1 MIISSEKLPEKAKQ
15 IIQVKDE
22 NVTEED
28 LKEAIAL
35 LAWPRKISEYIDK
48 MPGLRVI
55 QTFSAGVD
63 DIPFSKIPS
72 TVKIFSNAGAYALPV
87 AEHAF
92 GLILTLA
99 KGINKR
105 KRVESYQLSNKTVLI
120 LGAGGIGSEIAKIA
134 KNGFNMKIIGI
145 SRSFKNPELFDERY
159 SLDKLD
165 ELIEKADIIVDALPL
180 NKETFGILNYDLL
193 SKIKDKAILVNV
205 GRGETIVESDIIKIL
220 KERPSLRFGTDVF
233 WRTNGVENFDS
244 ELWNMENFAG
254 TLHVAGGYASKEVLE
269 NAMIK
274 ACENLS
280 KFLKEGKAENEVKIS
295 DYT

>member
-35 LAWPRKISEYIDK
+35 LTWPRKISEFIDK
-48 MPGLRVI
+48 MPKLQVI

-63 DIPFSKIPS
+63 DVPFSKIPS
-72 TVKIFSNAGAYALPV
+72 NVKIFSNAGAYALPV

-92 GLILTLA
+92 GLILSLA

-105 KRVESYQLSNKTVLI
+105 KRIESYQLTGKIILV

-134 KNGFNMKIIGI
+134 KNGFNMRIIGV
-145 SRSFKNPELFDERY
+145 SRSFRNPELFDERY

-165 ELIEKADIIVDALPL
+165 DLIGKADVIVDTLPL
-180 NKETFGILNYDLL
+180 NKETLGILNYQLL

-205 GRGETIVESDIIKIL
+205 GRGETIVEKDIIRIL

-233 WRTNGVENFDS
+233 WRVNGVENFDS

-254 TLHVAGGYASKEVLE
+254 TLHIAGGYASKEVLE
-269 NAMIK
+269 SAMIK

-295 DYT
+295 DYM

>member
-35 LAWPRKISEYIDK
+35 LTWPRKISEYIDK
-48 MPGLRVI
+48 MPKLQVI

-63 DIPFSKIPS
+63 DVPFSKIPPN
-72 TVKIFSNAGAYALPV
+72 VKIFSNAGAYALPV

-92 GLILTLA
+92 GLILSLA

-105 KRVESYQLSNKTVLI
+105 KRIESYQLNGKIILI
-120 LGAGGIGSEIAKIA
+120 LGGGGIGSEIAKIA
-134 KNGFNMKIIGI
+134 RNGFNMKIIGI
-145 SRSFKNPELFDERY
+145 SRSFRNPELFDERY
-159 SLDKLD
+159 ALDKLD
-165 ELIEKADIIVDALPL
+165 ELIGKADVIVDTLPL
-180 NKETFGILNYDLL
+180 NKETLGILNYQRL

-205 GRGETIVESDIIKIL
+205 GRGETIVEKDIIKIL

-233 WRTNGVENFDS
+233 WRVNGVENFDS
-244 ELWNMENFAG
+244 ELWNIENFAG
-254 TLHVAGGYASKEVLE
+254 TLHIAGGYASTEVLE
-269 NAMIK
+269 SAMIK

-295 DYT
+295 DYM